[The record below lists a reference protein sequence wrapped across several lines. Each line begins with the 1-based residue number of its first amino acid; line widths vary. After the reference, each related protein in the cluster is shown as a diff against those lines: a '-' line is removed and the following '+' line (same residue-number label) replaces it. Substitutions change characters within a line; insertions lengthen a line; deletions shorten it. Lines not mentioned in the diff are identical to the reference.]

1 MALPASVR
9 FNSWLFAL
17 SLLSIIGILN
27 LFSYSR
33 LPQIDESH
41 QQTTM
46 VQPLTGRTPLGRGMV
61 MCVGNDASLIAGALY
76 IIQDLRDT
84 WKSLLP
90 VAVNHC
96 NELSIQT
103 QSLFTKFQNV
113 SVENM
118 CDNNTPKTERKRLK
132 GWFCKTKAL
141 ISSKFEETLVV
152 DTDVLW
158 FKDPTQLF
166 NAPGYLATGAL
177 FFRDRFLYVSTN
189 EKDGLE
195 TEKVTRFI
203 ESESKQVVKI
213 DNAGAKVLSESNGI
227 NFFWRHAA
235 NSSHSKA
242 IRHVQESSVIV
253 FNAIRLPKT
262 IQVMSRLL
270 QNFRLGKF
278 LIPFLAQFLSPL
290 SMLLC

>member
-1 MALPASVR
+1 MALSASVR

-17 SLLSIIGILN
+17 SLCSIVGILN
-27 LFSYSR
+27 LLSYSR
-33 LPQIDESH
+33 LPQIDDSI

-46 VQPLTGRTPLGRGMV
+46 VQSLTGQTPLGKGMV

-76 IIQDLRDT
+76 TIQELRNV

-113 SVENM
+113 TVVNM

-141 ISSKFEETLVV
+141 ITSKFEETLVV

-177 FFRDRFLYVSTN
+177 FFRDRFLYVSIS
-189 EKDGLE
+189 EADGLE

-203 ESESKQVVKI
+203 EFESKQAIKI
-213 DNAGAKVLSESNGI
+213 DNTSAKVLSESNGI

-242 IRHVQESSVIV
+242 IRHVQESSAIV
-253 FNAIRLPKT
+253 FNANRLPKT
-262 IQVMSRLL
+262 ILVMSRLL

-278 LIPFLAQFLSPL
+278 LISFHYRS
-290 SMLLC
+290 

>member
-9 FNSWLFAL
+9 FNAWLFAL
-17 SLLSIIGILN
+17 SLVSIVGLLN
-27 LFSYSR
+27 LLSYSR
-33 LPQIDESH
+33 LPQIDESY
-41 QQTTM
+41 QQTT
-46 VQPLTGRTPLGRGMV
+46 VVKSLTGRTPVGAGMV

-76 IIQDLRDT
+76 TIQELRST

-96 NELSIQT
+96 NELSTQT

-113 SVENM
+113 TVENM
-118 CDNNTPKTERKRLK
+118 CDDNTPKTERKRLK

-158 FKDPTQLF
+158 FKDPTLLF

-177 FFRDRFLYVSTN
+177 FFRDRFLYVSVN
-189 EKDGLE
+189 EADGLDP
-195 TEKVTRFI
+195 EKVTHFI
-203 ESESKQVVKI
+203 ESESKNAIKI
-213 DNAGAKVLSESNGI
+213 DDVSAKVLSESNGI

-242 IRHVQESSVIV
+242 IRHVQESSAIV
-253 FNAIRLPKT
+253 FNANRLPKT
-262 IQVMSRLL
+262 IQVMSRLW
-270 QNFRLGKF
+270 QDFRLGMF
-278 LIPFLAQFLSPL
+278 LVTVLTPYMIS
-290 SMLLC
+290 

>member
-9 FNSWLFAL
+9 FNAWLFAL
-17 SLLSIIGILN
+17 SLVSIVGLLN
-27 LFSYSR
+27 LLSYSR
-33 LPQIDESH
+33 LPQIDESY
-41 QQTTM
+41 QQTT
-46 VQPLTGRTPLGRGMV
+46 VVKSLTGRTPVGAGMV

-76 IIQDLRDT
+76 TIQELRST

-96 NELSIQT
+96 NELSTQT

-113 SVENM
+113 TVENM
-118 CDNNTPKTERKRLK
+118 CDDNTPKTERKRLK

-158 FKDPTQLF
+158 FKDPTLLF

-177 FFRDRFLYVSTN
+177 FFRDRFLYVSVN
-189 EKDGLE
+189 ESDGLGP
-195 TEKVTRFI
+195 EKVAHFI
-203 ESESKQVVKI
+203 ESESKNAIKI
-213 DNAGAKVLSESNGI
+213 DDVSAKVLSESNGI

-242 IRHVQESSVIV
+242 IRHVQESSAIV
-253 FNAIRLPKT
+253 FNANRLPKT

-270 QNFRLGKF
+270 QDFRLGMF
-278 LIPFLAQFLSPL
+278 LVTVLTPYMIS
-290 SMLLC
+290 C

>member
-9 FNSWLFAL
+9 FNAWLFAL
-17 SLLSIIGILN
+17 SLVSIVGLLN
-27 LFSYSR
+27 LLSYSR
-33 LPQIDESH
+33 LPQIDESY
-41 QQTTM
+41 QQTT
-46 VQPLTGRTPLGRGMV
+46 VVKSLTGRTPVGAGMV

-76 IIQDLRDT
+76 TIQELRST

-96 NELSIQT
+96 NELSTQT

-113 SVENM
+113 TVENM
-118 CDNNTPKTERKRLK
+118 CDDNTPKTERKRLK

-158 FKDPTQLF
+158 FKDPTLLF

-177 FFRDRFLYVSTN
+177 FFRDRFLYVSVN
-189 EKDGLE
+189 EADGLGP
-195 TEKVTRFI
+195 EKVAHFI
-203 ESESKQVVKI
+203 ESESKNAIKI
-213 DNAGAKVLSESNGI
+213 DDVSAKVLSESNGI

-242 IRHVQESSVIV
+242 IRHVQESSAIV
-253 FNAIRLPKT
+253 FNANRLPKT

-270 QNFRLGKF
+270 QDFRLGMF
-278 LIPFLAQFLSPL
+278 LVTVLTPCMIS
-290 SMLLC
+290 